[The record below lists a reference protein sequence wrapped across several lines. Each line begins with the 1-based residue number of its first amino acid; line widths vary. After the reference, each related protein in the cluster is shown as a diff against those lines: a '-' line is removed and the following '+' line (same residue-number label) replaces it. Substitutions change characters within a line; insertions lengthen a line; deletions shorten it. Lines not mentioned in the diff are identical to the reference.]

1 LLRAFYLRTST
12 GTFGQFIQS
21 PPGIPHRDFFLQA
34 FFLWEFPPGI
44 KIRGARRKCQML
56 GGNAERKCP
65 EEIQRGNA
73 GRKCPEGYFEKL
85 VSVKSKKS
93 KISLD

>member
-1 LLRAFYLRTST
+1 
-12 GTFGQFIQS
+12 
-21 PPGIPHRDFFLQA
+21 
-34 FFLWEFPPGI
+34 
-44 KIRGARRKCQML
+44 ML

-65 EEIQRGNA
+65 EEIKRGNA